1 MAVKIGI
8 DSYSQHYI
16 EEMNSFYPS
25 LWEHFDIL
33 PSFSKENSTGVIS
46 YLLKIGCQ
54 STHIGNIRLG
64 RESLASIPRSW
75 LIERIYNIANQTLD
89 LNDEWEYRRLLEI
102 YQILDNGLLKSLC
115 YLGKQSKN
123 IAVQEAANDF
133 TETP

>member
-1 MAVKIGI
+1 MDA
-8 DSYSQHYI
+8 
-16 EEMNSFYPS
+16 FYPS

-33 PSFSKENSTGVIS
+33 PSFPQEKSVKVIA

-64 RESLASIPRSW
+64 RESLASIPCNW
-75 LIERIYNIANQTLD
+75 LTERIHDIASQTLD

-102 YQILDNGLLKSLC
+102 YEILDQGLLKNLC
-115 YLGKQSKN
+115 QLGKQSKN

-133 TETP
+133 TEKS